1 MSPDSKLVQAP
12 ADSQLILGSPVA
24 RALAVIGDRWAHL
37 IIRDAFLGVRRF
49 EDFRRR
55 SGAARGTLASRL
67 KKLEA
72 NGILDRRAYQD
83 SPVRYEYR
91 LTEMGLDLY
100 PQVLA
105 ARNWE
110 LRWNDD
116 DSLPAVMTHS
126 LCRKRMHPL
135 FRCQSCEASIRI
147 YDVSYSPGT
156 AVSGTEHVPARFQ
169 RRSRTK
175 SKSGSDVDRRFF
187 HFLDV
192 VGDRWTGLVVAS
204 LFFGL
209 RRYDEIAGAIG
220 IATNI
225 LSDRLKS
232 LVSMGVL
239 KRVPYQDRPV
249 RHEYRLTEKGAD
261 LYIHALQVH
270 EWAERWLLDEGDRP
284 LTLEHKLC
292 NSPLRSEVVC
302 SECKKP
308 LKPREVTYE
317 RANAAATDR

>member
-1 MSPDSKLVQAP
+1 LNPGSKSVRAP
-12 ADSQLILGSPVA
+12 ADSRLILGSPVA
-24 RALAVIGDRWAHL
+24 RALALIGDRWAHL

-55 SGAARGTLASRL
+55 TGAARGTLASRL
-67 KKLEA
+67 KRLEA
-72 NGILDRRAYQD
+72 QGILDRSPYQE

-91 LTEMGLDLY
+91 LTGMGLDLY

-116 DSLPAVMTHS
+116 DSLPSAMKHS
-126 LCRKRMHPL
+126 LCGKRMHPR
-135 FRCQSCEASIRI
+135 FRCQACEAPIRI
-147 YDVSYSPGT
+147 YDVSFRPGT
-156 AVSGTEHVPARFQ
+156 AVSRTKRVPARFQ
-169 RRSRTK
+169 RRSKTK
-175 SKSGSDVDRRFF
+175 SESDSDADRQFL

-209 RRYDEIAGAIG
+209 RRYDEISDAIG

-225 LSDRLKS
+225 LSDRLKA
-232 LVSMGVL
+232 LVSAGVL
-239 KRVPYQDRPV
+239 KRVPYQHRPV

>member
-1 MSPDSKLVQAP
+1 MNPGSKSVRAP
-12 ADSQLILGSPVA
+12 ADSRLILGSPVA

-55 SGAARGTLASRL
+55 TGAARGTLASRL
-67 KKLEA
+67 KRLEA
-72 NGILDRRAYQD
+72 QGILDRSPYQE

-91 LTEMGLDLY
+91 LTGMGLDLY

-116 DSLPAVMTHS
+116 DSLPSAMKHS
-126 LCRKRMHPL
+126 LCGKRMHPR
-135 FRCQSCEASIRI
+135 FRCQACEAPIRI
-147 YDVSYSPGT
+147 YDVSFRPGT
-156 AVSGTEHVPARFQ
+156 AVSRTKRVPARFQ
-169 RRSRTK
+169 RRSKTK
-175 SKSGSDVDRRFF
+175 SESDSDADRQFL

-209 RRYDEIAGAIG
+209 RRYDEISDAIG

-225 LSDRLKS
+225 LSDRLKA
-232 LVSMGVL
+232 LVSAGVL
-239 KRVPYQDRPV
+239 KRVPYQHRPV

-270 EWAERWLLDEGDRP
+270 EWAERWLLDEEDRP
-284 LTLEHKLC
+284 LVLEHKPC
-292 NSPLRSEVVC
+292 NSPLVSQVVC
-302 SECKKP
+302 SECEQP
-308 LKPREVTYE
+308 LKARDVTYA
-317 RANAAATDR
+317 RDNGLGDDG